1 MHSFVDGDRFA
12 SELRLNWIM
21 KRHCEGMV
29 KSKRTKEKKERS
41 KKRKPRYAVRQSDG
55 DTETYT
61 LNLHFYTPQFSRGLS
76 LLLLFAYRKEKWSY
90 FHRIS
95 AHLRYDLT
103 VTRSFFIRVC
113 LLLKIP
119 FVTGSL
125 SSGEG
130 WKCFNFKIFKNIFC
144 SLCWITKVYVRN

>member
-41 KKRKPRYAVRQSDG
+41 KKRKPRYAVRQQSDG

-61 LNLHFYTPQFSRGLS
+61 LNLHFHTPQFSRGLS
-76 LLLLFAYRKEKWSY
+76 LLAYRKEKWSY

-103 VTRSFFIRVC
+103 VTRFFLFEFAC
-113 LLLKIP
+113 YLKFHLSP
-119 FVTGSL
+119 GRDTGESRK
-125 SSGEG
+125 G
-130 WKCFNFKIFKNIFC
+130 WKSFIFF
-144 SLCWITKVYVRN
+144 